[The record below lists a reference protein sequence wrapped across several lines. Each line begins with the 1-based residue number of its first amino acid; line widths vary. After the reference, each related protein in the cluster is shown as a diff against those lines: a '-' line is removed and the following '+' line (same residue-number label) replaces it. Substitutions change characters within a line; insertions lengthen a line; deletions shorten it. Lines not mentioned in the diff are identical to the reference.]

1 MPRAITP
8 CPSCVPCSSAFATSD
23 SGAATVTSAGITQL
37 IKATTNVGAG
47 SILSA
52 GCYPLVAGTVTVN
65 GAAHKFHASSLQV
78 PASTTGMSGGA
89 SHYFSATNRGDA
101 GGSGGAI
108 TVQEMDGLTICTDI
122 TTLVF
127 NGIDETVTC
136 GGPGVAII
144 NMTAYTYSEWDS
156 SADIN
161 PCLPNNNSANW
172 LVSAPTVEGTPFK
185 IGDWTAGTSHP
196 CVNGT
201 YTIGHNNKCRGING
215 QPIVVN
221 VYDADDTTLLATH
234 TFGVT
239 GNGAATVQNISIA
252 ITGWEADVDDFA
264 GVVTISVDCD
274 TILGSSSGRLYVT
287 ANVAARPQYTNT
299 IFYDIDP
306 NNCTVVDTPTIAETG
321 GFVVTRFISGVEY
334 YDLGSDFTV
343 GLTDIDTPNGD
354 AYRPSSIVEAT
365 GSEYG
370 LPQLNLAPGDLV
382 GWTNSHDDTDDS
394 YIKTDWE
401 ITATS
406 YYYLGTAAN
415 INARGRDPWSN
426 QGQQPS
432 ANAAI
437 AIDTYTTG
445 STRLSEGFRDEQ
457 WRCPIAGNFDLL
469 NQRTWTS
476 TNDLLVG
483 DAAFWD
489 GGAGRTTTDYTT
501 YSPNAGS
508 QPNYTTQNA
517 TVHLY
522 REFKHSGAASAGFDI
537 NISGTY
543 NTLEYKLA
551 KAWDGTATGGTVWID
566 MTQAYNFA
574 QWTNG
579 NPASGGSSTGGNSH
593 TFGTNNI
600 VNTGDTMYIRVGF
613 TGSQRITALDIT
625 FT

>member
-1 MPRAITP
+1 MPKAITP
-8 CPSCVPCSSAFATSD
+8 CPSCVPCSSA
-23 SGAATVTSAGITQL
+23 AATTSSGDAVTTSALVTQL
-37 IKATTNVGAG
+37 ITSTNSGASSVAAG
-47 SILSA
+47 
-52 GCYPLVAGTVTVN
+52 GCYPLITTTTLSN
-65 GAAHKFHASSLQV
+65 GAGCKFHASMALV
-78 PASTTGMSGGA
+78 FASTTNAFGAA
-89 SHYFSATNRGDA
+89 SHYFSSTNRGDA
-101 GGSGGAI
+101 GGSGGGTI
-108 TVQEMDGLTICTDI
+108 TVQEMDGTPICTDV

-127 NGIDETVTC
+127 NGTDETVTC
-136 GGPGVAII
+136 GGPGIAII

-156 SADIN
+156 SADTN

-185 IGDWTAGTSHP
+185 IGDWVAGTSHP
-196 CVNGT
+196 CVDGT
-201 YTIGHNNKCRGING
+201 YNIGHNNKCRGING

-234 TFGVT
+234 TFNVT
-239 GNGAATVQNISIA
+239 GNGSATVQNISITIA
-252 ITGWEADVDDFA
+252 GWEADVDDFA
-264 GVVTISVDCD
+264 GVITISIDCD
-274 TILGSSSGRLYVT
+274 TIIGSSSGRLYVT

-321 GFVVTRFISGVEY
+321 GSVVTRFISGVEY

-354 AYRPSSIVEAT
+354 AYRPTNMVEIT
-365 GSEYG
+365 GAEYG
-370 LPQLNLAPGDLV
+370 LAQLNLAPGDLTN
-382 GWTNSHDDTDDS
+382 WNNSHDDTDDS
-394 YIKTDWE
+394 YTKTDWE
-401 ITATS
+401 ITSTN

-437 AIDTYTTG
+437 AIDTYTTA

-457 WRCPIAGNFDLL
+457 WRCPATGNFDLV
-469 NQRTWTS
+469 NQRAWTS
-476 TNDLLVG
+476 SDDLLSG
-483 DAAFWD
+483 DAAFWG
-489 GGAGRTTTDYTT
+489 GGAGRTTTDYTV

-508 QPNYTTQNA
+508 QPDYTAQNA
-517 TVHLY
+517 TVYLH
-522 REFKHSGAASAGFDI
+522 REFKHSGTASSGFDI

-566 MTQAYNFA
+566 MLQAYNFA

-579 NPASGGSSTGGNSH
+579 NPTSGGSSTGGNSH

-600 VNTGDTMYIRVGF
+600 INTGDTMYIRVGF
-613 TGSQRITALDIT
+613 TGSQKITTLDVT